1 MYWWDE
7 FFHAFDSIFFSEGKN
22 DRQLCFLLSISI
34 KFKMAVMESPIRLS
48 MLNLMLMEGVGLQI
62 SFDKSLY

>member
-34 KFKMAVMESPIRLS
+34 KFKMAVME
-48 MLNLMLMEGVGLQI
+48 
-62 SFDKSLY
+62 KSNSSVYAEFNADGGGRFTNFV